1 MVVHPHTCLRVIL
14 MFLKV
19 IGILHD
25 LSAVSKHCCR
35 LQEGEDVASVVSRC
49 LEQCPA
55 LSRVFTTITDRLNYW
70 PCCLSFLF
78 LLTQPDP
85 QPGDITPEVAG
96 SPVLESFGQM
106 PALCICSQP
115 RATYFLGVWNGG
127 ARQGVSHQLTALP
140 F

>member
-1 MVVHPHTCLRVIL
+1 
-14 MFLKV
+14 MFLRV

-25 LSAVSKHCCR
+25 LSAVSKHCRR
-35 LQEGEDVASVVSRC
+35 LQEGGDVASEVSRC

-70 PCCLSFLF
+70 PYYLSFLF

-96 SPVLESFGQM
+96 SPVPEPFGQM
-106 PALCICSQP
+106 PTLCICSQP
-115 RATYFLGVWNGG
+115 RATYFPGVWNGG

-140 F
+140 FRGS